1 MKPIYLMIFGLV
13 VMFAGVGCITFSLDG
28 GWSTLTTVGAVL
40 SAVGFI
46 VTAVGFFWKKEIETF
61 PALREKNIRSY
72 DYEVCLHGLRLCLRR
87 GNGRSR

>member
-46 VTAVGFFWKKEIETF
+46 VTAVGFFWKKKSKHS
-61 PALREKNIRSY
+61 PR
-72 DYEVCLHGLRLCLRR
+72 C
-87 GNGRSR
+87 GRKI